1 MGVPADYHWS
11 VCVPLPIARQK
22 TAILFVCLPDT
33 LFCYSVGAFSLPI
46 LVVSV
51 QLCPFGWYVISAG
64 HFPQKSPSRN
74 LKIGFSLSP
83 LPNHA
88 LLPLTHDLTVPCIGR
103 VQAGEVLGLARASLP
118 CMSKVCMLLMRLPWL
133 ACTVCRPFLT
143 IFWFPFPL
151 WLALF
156 GLGLAWRW
164 ALLSFSPPFF
174 LLPSPVIPLY
184 HSCCKVIL
192 PQSGWASLGLPF
204 ILLLMAQQDHWFFC
218 YITSRLLC
226 PICFPLDVPDP
237 FASLGLPRPFSDRKS
252 VV

>member
-118 CMSKVCMLLMRLPWL
+118 CMSKVCLLLMRLPWL
-133 ACTVCRPFLT
+133 ACTVCRSFLT
-143 IFWFPFPL
+143 IFWFPFPFM
-151 WLALF
+151 ACPI
-156 GLGLAWRW
+156 RDW
-164 ALLSFSPPFF
+164 ALLDGGLCFFFSPPFF
-174 LLPSPVIPLY
+174 LLPSPAIPLY
-184 HSCCKVIL
+184 HSYCEIVL
-192 PQSGWASLGLPF
+192 P
-204 ILLLMAQQDHWFFC
+204 
-218 YITSRLLC
+218 
-226 PICFPLDVPDP
+226 
-237 FASLGLPRPFSDRKS
+237 
-252 VV
+252 